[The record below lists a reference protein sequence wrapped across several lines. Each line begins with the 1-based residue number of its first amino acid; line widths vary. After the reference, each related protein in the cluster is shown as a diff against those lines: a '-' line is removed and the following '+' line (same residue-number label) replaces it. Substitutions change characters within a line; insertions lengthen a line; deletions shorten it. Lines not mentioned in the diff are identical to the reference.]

1 VIDVMDVTTHPA
13 PSWTWLSV
21 SLIALQ
27 EKSSKTI
34 LMAPSPRLNGSFSF
48 SFEERPPPYMY
59 TYNLDHDEDLAA
71 SPPTWLP
78 PPRRDLHLVDRPHSS
93 RSTSGRHQRQ
103 DRTPTTGTATADPS
117 MTAEEFDALPA
128 AVRRKVRAASSST
141 VRSFV
146 GTIKTS
152 AGEHRHTGSCTTS
165 CVTRVLESGP

>member
-103 DRTPTTGTATADPS
+103 DRTP
-117 MTAEEFDALPA
+117 EEFDALPP